1 MTVKTIGYLA
11 LTVAL
16 IAATAG
22 YFQGLGNDKARAAA
36 QQNIELKAK
45 VDALSKDSET
55 HKALADAAQQ
65 EIKDRDAKIASLKAR
80 RTSALHASATASA
93 PSGATTADPSI
104 GGSATGA
111 SDEASLANQIIAA
124 QDKQIAALGV
134 EVSGLRAALDL
145 KDRALATAE
154 QRARGLEIAL
164 DAQRHASRSQRWL
177 GRIEGVAVG
186 IAIGYVLRRF

>member
-1 MTVKTIGYLA
+1 MSIKALGYLA

-16 IAATAG
+16 VAATAG
-22 YFQGLGNDKARAAA
+22 YFNGLGKDKIAAA
-36 QQNIELKAK
+36 EQRNIELKAK

-93 PSGATTADPSI
+93 PSGATSVDGP
-104 GGSATGA
+104 
-111 SDEASLANQIIAA
+111 SDEAALAGQIITA
-124 QDKQIAALGV
+124 QDEQIAALKV
-134 EVSGLRAALDL
+134 EVTELRTALDL
-145 KDRALATAE
+145 KDQALIASE
-154 QRARGLEIAL
+154 KRARGLEIAME
-164 DAQRHASRSQRWL
+164 AQKHASKSQRWL

-186 IAIGYVLRRF
+186 NAIGYVGGKLQ